1 MTRPGNG
8 SIVFTPARQ
17 KALKADWEAGLDA
30 AEIADRLNKLP
41 GLHPVAGAGAV
52 RYKANALGLKR
63 PDGWLRERKKN
74 AVPVTWT
81 PARLE
86 ALQNLINLIPDADVL
101 EKVNAL
107 PGPRAK
113 SINAMRDRAQ
123 RMGYLAARPRTS
135 GLQPLTW
142 TDARLAL
149 LREAY
154 GRIRPAELVA
164 AINAM
169 PGARVASIKTVRS
182 AAARMGIKSAGMLR
196 TLPPPRS
203 ACKAKPRPMM
213 AAPAPEPAPRPLTHE
228 EQEAIVAELLNKLQA
243 RAMEMFSKGKDPQT
257 VSATIGIPLREAF
270 RLYGLHRQQKQE
282 AA

>member
-17 KALKADWEAGLDA
+17 RALKAGWEAGLDA
-30 AEIADRLNKLP
+30 QEIADRLNKLP
-41 GLHPVAGAGAV
+41 GTHPVKGAGAV
-52 RYKANALGLKR
+52 RAKANALGLKR
-63 PDGWLRERKKN
+63 PKGWLTARKKK
-74 AVPVTWT
+74 AMPVTWT

-86 ALQNLINLIPDADVL
+86 VLQNLINLIPDADVL

-123 RMGYLAARPRTS
+123 RMGYLAARPRTP
-135 GLQPLTW
+135 GLQQPTW
-142 TDARLAL
+142 TDERLAL
-149 LREAY
+149 LRQAY

-169 PGARVASIKTVRS
+169 PGAPIASIKTVRS
-182 AAARMGIKSAGMLR
+182 AAARYGIRSSCMLR
-196 TLPPPRS
+196 STPPRR
-203 ACKAKPRPMM
+203 KPR
-213 AAPAPEPAPRPLTHE
+213 AAPRPTPPALPAPDPQPAPLTLK
-228 EQEAIVAELLNKLQA
+228 EQEAKVAAMLATREAK
-243 RAMEMFSKGKDPQT
+243 AMELFAKGKDAAS
-257 VSATIGIPLREAF
+257 VSATLKIPLREAI
-270 RLYGLHRQQKQE
+270 RLQALYRQQKQE